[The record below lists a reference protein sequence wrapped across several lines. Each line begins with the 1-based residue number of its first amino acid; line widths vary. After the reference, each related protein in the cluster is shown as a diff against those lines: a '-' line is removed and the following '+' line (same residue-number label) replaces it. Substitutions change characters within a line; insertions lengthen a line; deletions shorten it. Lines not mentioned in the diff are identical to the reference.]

1 MICAKCPV
9 CGRRMV
15 LDGQTLDSVRDDGT
29 IVLTYVT
36 HCADCIRAFDVE
48 VWAQIDALYVKLPGD
63 SCYITKTEMHKTA
76 VPPHESGAVG
86 ECENP
91 AQSH

>member
-29 IVLTYVT
+29 IVLSYVT
-36 HCADCIRAFDVE
+36 SCPDCIRAFDVE
-48 VWAQIDALYVKLPGD
+48 VHAQIDALYVKLPGD
-63 SCYITKTEMHKTA
+63 SCYLTKTEAHGTG
-76 VPPHESGAVG
+76 VPPHEREADGVTG
-86 ECENP
+86 NP
-91 AQSH
+91 ARSH